1 MLLKELSRYNIKGKI
16 LINYIEDKI
25 VFPPSDIEIYE
36 SQLFKSLG
44 KEKVYQIYNERK
56 TLSYFQSKEE
66 EMCLLS
72 TVING
77 DKKHLML
84 EFFKLEEREFLKVNI
99 YEENIINIEFWHKI
113 DSIKL
118 NLDLKEANIPS
129 LNLNKLRE
137 RCANITAKYEIL
149 IDENNPSKDKPYFW
163 GRFFSKNQ
171 AMKID
176 EAFGL
181 ALING

>member
-1 MLLKELSRYNIKGKI
+1 
-16 LINYIEDKI
+16 
-25 VFPPSDIEIYE
+25 
-36 SQLFKSLG
+36 
-44 KEKVYQIYNERK
+44 
-56 TLSYFQSKEE
+56 
-66 EMCLLS
+66 MCLLS

-129 LNLNKLRE
+129 LNKR
-137 RCANITAKYEIL
+137 
-149 IDENNPSKDKPYFW
+149 S
-163 GRFFSKNQ
+163 
-171 AMKID
+171 
-176 EAFGL
+176 
-181 ALING
+181 